1 MKVWFLFIYG
11 GCVCGY
17 SVVKKTIIYIKL
29 GNSYQIEMNEIISR
43 LIPASNLPASINN
56 LPFDYFGHVR

>member
-11 GCVCGY
+11 VCVCGY
-17 SVVKKTIIYIKL
+17 SVVKKTILYIEL